1 MNDSGD
7 EFKEQILSIVFSLK
21 TMVEQVTYDVTY
33 QECLNEII
41 NGEIFRIDNNLYLG
55 HESGTVLGMFLPL
68 ASSTVRLEQTQK
80 LTGVH
85 PCIENTNEIFI
96 AVVK

>member
-33 QECLNEII
+33 QECLNEIF
-41 NGEIFRIDNNLYLG
+41 NGEILRIDNNLYLG
-55 HESGTVLGMFLPL
+55 LYSY
-68 ASSTVRLEQTQK
+68 LECFYHFQAQ
-80 LTGVH
+80 LYD
-85 PCIENTNEIFI
+85 
-96 AVVK
+96 